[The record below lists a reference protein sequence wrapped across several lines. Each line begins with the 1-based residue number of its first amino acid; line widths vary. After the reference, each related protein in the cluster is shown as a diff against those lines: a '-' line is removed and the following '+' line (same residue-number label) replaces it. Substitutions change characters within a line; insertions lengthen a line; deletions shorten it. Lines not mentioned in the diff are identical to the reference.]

1 MVWRCCAHA
10 FEHMV
15 FVLDAFCLR
24 ALKWILHHLFVR
36 QLAMHVTVLDEIC
49 SQFMCSLDFIS
60 DVKCTWTTKKNE
72 KQRKD
77 NARCHRKGE
86 IHSNR
91 QWKRTEE
98 KKNANGIC
106 RSVSGS
112 GGDHISRWSL
122 KIKHRNINCIIF
134 LFINFFFFHFNYGI
148 VIYSFSQSIQ
158 RVLDVRCPGW
168 PAGRPTCVSASEWVS
183 ECPCSVRTLE
193 LITYAWNG
201 RDIVRDQSIGHA
213 TWIHVARSG
222 KRQQR

>member
-1 MVWRCCAHA
+1 MSNALGQRRRMKNK
-10 FEHMV
+10 EKTMR
-15 FVLDAFCLR
+15 DAIER
-24 ALKWILHHLFVR
+24 GKSIRTANGRGLKR
-36 QLAMHVTVLDEIC
+36 E
-49 SQFMCSLDFIS
+49 
-60 DVKCTWTTKKNE
+60 
-72 KQRKD
+72 
-77 NARCHRKGE
+77 
-86 IHSNR
+86 
-91 QWKRTEE
+91 
-98 KKNANGIC
+98 KNANGIC

-112 GGDHISRWSL
+112 GGGDHISRWSL